1 MYFNSKN
8 KDMEEMKFYTEEE
21 ALDKV
26 IGEKVLRHV
35 TNMKMILL
43 IF

>member
-1 MYFNSKN
+1 
-8 KDMEEMKFYTEEE
+8 MEDMKFYTEEE

-26 IGEKVLRHV
+26 IGEKGTPAR
-35 TNMKMILL
+35 NKYEDDII

>member
-1 MYFNSKN
+1 
-8 KDMEEMKFYTEEE
+8 MEEMKFYTEEE

-26 IGEKVLRHV
+26 IGEKVLRYV
-35 TNMKMILL
+35 TNMKMTSI